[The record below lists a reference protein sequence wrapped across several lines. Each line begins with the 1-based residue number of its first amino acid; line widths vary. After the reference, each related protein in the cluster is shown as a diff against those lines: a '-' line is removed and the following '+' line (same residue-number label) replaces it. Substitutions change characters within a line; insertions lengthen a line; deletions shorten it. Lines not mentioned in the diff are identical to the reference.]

1 MLVFIALTIVLLAR
15 LRRAGRE
22 DDDPLTTAAWAAGV
36 GLAVSALFLQT
47 WVDFGVA
54 WTYWGIAGAMLRL
67 AERSKATVAEP
78 KPAPARRV
86 ALTPVADG

>member
-1 MLVFIALTIVLLAR
+1 MSRIASRVLDASGNW
-15 LRRAGRE
+15 A
-22 DDDPLTTAAWAAGV
+22 DDPLTTAAWAAGI
-36 GLAVSALFLQT
+36 GLAFSALFLQT